1 MSTLQAYTGY
11 SETDTASRLTVATN
25 TLTIT
30 SLDTDEDMR
39 LTKDFTASYF
49 SGDFEHTLKINVT
62 VGTGAESCYVWAVT
76 NSIANPLGTLRTA
89 ATDMLALQWLNG
101 ALVLVEVETSEYSD
115 TSSALSLA
123 TDYYLRVVRDEA
135 VGTYGTLYCYI
146 YTDREYCELVD
157 TLTLTLHATNDW
169 QYLWGCGG
177 VGDGAG
183 STVFTGTIY
192 NLTLDAYAYTMEG
205 IRTRIRDI
213 LNESTAAFW
222 TDAELNYWVN
232 DGIREIA
239 ELTGCI
245 QNIDALT
252 TTNGTRTVTYTGYD
266 VAAVEYKPASG
277 TRTALAQSDPL
288 RDGHGRYNST
298 TPQFFWTGKGAFGI
312 DPLPD
317 ATYNLDAY
325 INDVATD
332 MTVDSQIPEIPPAFR
347 PLLVDYGLYR
357 AFLKEGNYGAAS
369 LFHQIYQ
376 SELIYTA
383 QDNLANIPDARSEMR
398 YE

>member
-146 YTDREYCELVD
+146 YTDREYCELVAHPFYPFQHSTYSCLYP
-157 TLTLTLHATNDW
+157 TL
-169 QYLWGCGG
+169 
-177 VGDGAG
+177 
-183 STVFTGTIY
+183 
-192 NLTLDAYAYTMEG
+192 
-205 IRTRIRDI
+205 
-213 LNESTAAFW
+213 
-222 TDAELNYWVN
+222 
-232 DGIREIA
+232 
-239 ELTGCI
+239 
-245 QNIDALT
+245 
-252 TTNGTRTVTYTGYD
+252 
-266 VAAVEYKPASG
+266 P
-277 TRTALAQSDPL
+277 
-288 RDGHGRYNST
+288 
-298 TPQFFWTGKGAFGI
+298 
-312 DPLPD
+312 
-317 ATYNLDAY
+317 
-325 INDVATD
+325 
-332 MTVDSQIPEIPPAFR
+332 
-347 PLLVDYGLYR
+347 
-357 AFLKEGNYGAAS
+357 
-369 LFHQIYQ
+369 
-376 SELIYTA
+376 
-383 QDNLANIPDARSEMR
+383 
-398 YE
+398 